1 MLGLAMTVA
10 QSTEGGSVRQGGNL
24 RIPGGEKNLVL
35 VIGSRRRIHSALQGV
50 L

>member
-1 MLGLAMTVA
+1 MTGA

-35 VIGSRRRIHSALQGV
+35 VIGRRRLILSALKGV
-50 L
+50 